1 MFVALRGRDEVLVR
15 VDGEHLQRESRVSEP
30 RVGYPFGEMYCM
42 SCIAGGLGQGR
53 GKRETNAS
61 IAVSTEGR
69 PETGPSPNR
78 TGQDRQETHFDSS
91 YFTLVASQAALCV
104 APAHRHDRQGGKGQ
118 GGTQASSRWLRADM
132 LGAYEVYTRCWF
144 FHRAG
149 TR

>member
-1 MFVALRGRDEVLVR
+1 MLVR

-78 TGQDRQETHFDSS
+78 TGQDRTGKRL
-91 YFTLVASQAALCV
+91 TLTRRTLHWLHPRRLFAWLLCIGMIGKAEKDRAELRPQV
-104 APAHRHDRQGGKGQ
+104 GGFGRTCWAHTKSIRDVGFSIGPE
-118 GGTQASSRWLRADM
+118 RADP
-132 LGAYEVYTRCWF
+132 E
-144 FHRAG
+144 
-149 TR
+149 